1 MRDQVLTYIRTL
13 KHQRIF
19 RGFATGDIADSV
31 MRCTAK
37 TVRLQ
42 MTEVSVK
49 VVLMEV
55 SSRSSG
61 HSS

>member
-19 RGFATGDIADSV
+19 RGFAPGDIADSV
-31 MRCTAK
+31 KRCTAK
-37 TVRLQ
+37 TVWLQ
-42 MTEVSVK
+42 MTEVSLK

-61 HSS
+61 HSC